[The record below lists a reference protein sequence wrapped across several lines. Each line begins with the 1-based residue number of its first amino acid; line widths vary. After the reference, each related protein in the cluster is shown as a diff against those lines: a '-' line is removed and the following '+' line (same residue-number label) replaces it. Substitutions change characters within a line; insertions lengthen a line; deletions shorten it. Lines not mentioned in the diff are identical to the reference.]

1 MTNTNTAA
9 LNETQT
15 AWLNALGFT
24 VLEMNGSNFT
34 ARAYVGGASGAE
46 SEAWFQSSRG
56 GLSIRDRVVFT
67 RDGANFTARAFVGS
81 SGRRY
86 AGGYSGPDAR
96 TAARTAR
103 ELLTTLTVGCPQ
115 PFKAAAE

>member
-1 MTNTNTAA
+1 MTNTNTNA

-34 ARAYVGGASGAE
+34 ARAYIGGASGAE
-46 SEAWFQSSRG
+46 SEAWYQSSRG
-56 GLSIRDRVVFT
+56 GFSIRDRVVFA
-67 RDGANFTARAFVGS
+67 REGLNFTARAFVGH
-81 SGRRY
+81 SGRSY

-96 TAARTAR
+96 KAARTAR
-103 ELLTTLTVGCPQ
+103 ELLAALTRN
-115 PFKAAAE
+115 A